1 MRERPSVVRG
11 VLLRA
16 VGRATGRVLRVLRVV
31 VGRVGFVRVVRDG
44 VLRAVRVGG
53 GCVGVWRAVVLP
65 LSSRFGIVFASSSR
79 VGVVFVTC
87 RGAEQSTC

>member
-16 VGRATGRVLRVLRVV
+16 VGRATGRVLRVVV
-31 VGRVGFVRVVRDG
+31 CVGRVGFVRVVRDV

-53 GCVGVWRAVVLP
+53 GCVGVWRPVVLP
-65 LSSRFGIVFASSSR
+65 LSSRFGIVFASGSR

>member
-16 VGRATGRVLRVLRVV
+16 VGRATGRVLRVV